1 MKKKNLLGT
10 LAALACIASA
20 TAQPAPPLQPARAAP
35 DPATLDYRLQPR
47 QIAPGTWVIEGAVA
61 DFRPANGCNIIN
73 TAFIATGDGVI
84 VINTGPSRLYGEQQ
98 RRAIAATL
106 GAVTP
111 QPVRRVI
118 NLNLHPDY
126 FFGNQAWGDV
136 PTQALAGSIA
146 GMRAEGESYADNL
159 YRLCGPWL
167 QATQPTPARQ
177 AVQPQ
182 RFTLGRHDLEL
193 RRLQGHT
200 GDDLVLLDHSSGVLF
215 AGGLVFAQRVPT
227 TPHADIGQW
236 LDSLNTLQQWQRQGQ
251 FKQLVPSHG
260 PLAQGLQGIEQ
271 TRDWLQWLEQYMQ
284 DNAAQGVDLSELLR
298 QLPPARFAQWAA
310 QPAELQRSLVQW
322 YPGYERRALAEK

>member
-10 LAALACIASA
+10 LAALAAIASA

-118 NLNLHPDY
+118 NLNLHLTISSATRRGAMCPRRPWP
-126 FFGNQAWGDV
+126 A
-136 PTQALAGSIA
+136 ASA

-159 YRLCGPWL
+159 YRLCGGWMRGT
-167 QATQPTPARQ
+167 QATPARQ
-177 AVQPQ
+177 ALEPEQ
-182 RFTLGRHDLEL
+182 LHAGR
-193 RRLQGHT
+193 
-200 GDDLVLLDHSSGVLF
+200 SPSGV
-215 AGGLVFAQRVPT
+215 APPARATPGTTWCCSTTAPACCSCGGLVFADRVPT
-227 TPHADIGQW
+227 TPHADATQW
-236 LDSLNTLQQWQRQGQ
+236 PQTLDLLAQWQRQGQ
-251 FKQLVPSHG
+251 FKLLIGSHG
-260 PLAQGLQGIEQ
+260 PVNGGCKAS
-271 TRDWLQWLEQYMQ
+271 R
-284 DNAAQGVDLSELLR
+284 
-298 QLPPARFAQWAA
+298 
-310 QPAELQRSLVQW
+310 
-322 YPGYERRALAEK
+322 RRATGCAG

>member
-1 MKKKNLLGT
+1 MKALRT
-10 LAALACIASA
+10 ALALLVALYCLPAA
-20 TAQPAPPLQPARAAP
+20 WAQTPRAP
-35 DPATLDYRLQPR
+35 DQASLNYHLQPR
-47 QIAPGTWVIEGAVA
+47 KIATDTWVLEGAVA
-61 DFRPANGCNIIN
+61 DFALANGCNIIN
-73 TAFIATGDGVI
+73 TAFIATGDGVV
-84 VINTGPSRLYGEQQ
+84 VINTGPSRRYGEQQ
-98 RRAIAATL
+98 RRAIAS
-106 GAVTP
+106 VT
-111 QPVRRVI
+111 QEPVRQVL

-126 FFGNQAWGDV
+126 FFGNQAWADI

-146 GMRAEGESYADNL
+146 GMQAEGESYADNL

-215 AGGLVFAQRVPT
+215 AGGLVFAQRAPT